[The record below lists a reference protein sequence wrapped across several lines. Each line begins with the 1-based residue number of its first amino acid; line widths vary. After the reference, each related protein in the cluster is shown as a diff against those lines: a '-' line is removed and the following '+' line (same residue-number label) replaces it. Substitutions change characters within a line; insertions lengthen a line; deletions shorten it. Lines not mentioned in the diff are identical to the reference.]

1 MDGEEK
7 SRLITEEMIARINEL
22 ARKKKTV
29 GLSDEESAEQRVL
42 REAYLK
48 AFRESLRAQLDQIKF
63 VEDLP
68 EGEGDR

>member
-1 MDGEEK
+1 M
-7 SRLITEEMIARINEL
+7 ITEEMIARINEL
-22 ARKKKTV
+22 ARKKKSE
-29 GLSDEESAEQRVL
+29 GLTDEETSEQLQL
-42 REAYLK
+42 RETYLK

>member
-1 MDGEEK
+1 
-7 SRLITEEMIARINEL
+7 LITEEMIARINEL
-22 ARKKKTV
+22 ARKKKSE
-29 GLSDEESAEQRVL
+29 GLTDEETSEQLQL
-42 REAYLK
+42 RETYLK

>member
-1 MDGEEK
+1 VDGEEK

>member
-1 MDGEEK
+1 
-7 SRLITEEMIARINEL
+7 MIARINEL
-22 ARKKKTV
+22 ARKKKSE
-29 GLSDEESAEQRVL
+29 GLTDEETSEQLQL
-42 REAYLK
+42 RETYLK

>member
-1 MDGEEK
+1 M
-7 SRLITEEMIARINEL
+7 ITEEMIARINEL
-22 ARKKKTV
+22 ARKKKSE
-29 GLSDEESAEQRVL
+29 GLTTEETAEQLQL
-42 REAYLK
+42 RETYLK